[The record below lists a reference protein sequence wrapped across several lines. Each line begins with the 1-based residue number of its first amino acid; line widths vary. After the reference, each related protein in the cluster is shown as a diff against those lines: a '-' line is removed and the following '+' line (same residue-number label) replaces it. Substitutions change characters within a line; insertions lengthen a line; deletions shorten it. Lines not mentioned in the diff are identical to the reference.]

1 MPQMSAFR
9 PKKRY
14 SAILRLYQLLCN
26 MFKSGKR
33 THFDLF
39 IRSIPRIFA
48 PILYGRAKEGAAQ
61 SSKSFVQSSR
71 LPAQRIEI
79 KNKTIRKEHEETN
92 HYSFAGCTGAHVGSG
107 TVVVEPRQVP
117 WQHHNKV

>member
-1 MPQMSAFR
+1 MHSPDKSKHCSRYSKALLQMHQSIAFR
-9 PKKRY
+9 LKKHY

-61 SSKSFVQSSR
+61 SSKSFAQS
-71 LPAQRIEI
+71 
-79 KNKTIRKEHEETN
+79 N
-92 HYSFAGCTGAHVGSG
+92 G
-107 TVVVEPRQVP
+107 
-117 WQHHNKV
+117 

>member
-1 MPQMSAFR
+1 MPQMAALR
-9 PKKRY
+9 PRNG
-14 SAILRLYQLLCN
+14 SSSILRLYQLLCN

-33 THFDLF
+33 THFNLF

-48 PILYGRAKEGAAQ
+48 PLLYGRAKEGAAQ
-61 SSKSFVQSSR
+61 SSKSSPQLNGWS
-71 LPAQRIEI
+71 AQRIEI
-79 KNKTIRKEHEETN
+79 RNKTITKEHEETN
-92 HYSFAGCTGAHVGSG
+92 HYSFAGCTGAHIGSG

>member
-1 MPQMSAFR
+1 MPKMAASR

-48 PILYGRAKEGAAQ
+48 PILYGRAKEGRLNQ
-61 SSKSFVQSSR
+61 VNR
-71 LPAQRIEI
+71 LPNQIDSRPNGT
-79 KNKTIRKEHEETN
+79 KSKTK
-92 HYSFAGCTGAHVGSG
+92 
-107 TVVVEPRQVP
+107 Q
-117 WQHHNKV
+117 